1 MSKRLDAFFT
11 IVSLLCISA
20 PLAAHHGN
28 AAYDESKLV
37 TVKGTVTDWLWANPH
52 CFLKFDVKD
61 EKGNVTHWAAE
72 TSNPPDM
79 IGHGWSKNIL
89 KPGDQITVVML
100 TVKNGRPIGRV
111 RQVTLPNGK
120 VLTNESGLTN
130 RSLNSPAPPSSE
142 TPER

>member
-1 MSKRLDAFFT
+1 MSKRLDAFLA

-52 CFLKFDVKD
+52 CFLKFDAKD
-61 EKGNVTHWAAE
+61 EKGDVVHWAAE

-89 KPGDQITVVML
+89 KPGDQITITLSPSKAGTPVGVVRKIVL
-100 TVKNGRPIGRV
+100 PDGQELV
-111 RQVTLPNGK
+111 RMNADQ
-120 VLTNESGLTN
+120 
-130 RSLNSPAPPSSE
+130 
-142 TPER
+142 